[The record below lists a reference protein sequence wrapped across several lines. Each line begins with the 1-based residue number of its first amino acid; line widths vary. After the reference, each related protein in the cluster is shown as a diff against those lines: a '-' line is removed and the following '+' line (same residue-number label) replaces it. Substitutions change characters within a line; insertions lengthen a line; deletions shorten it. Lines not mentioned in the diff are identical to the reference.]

1 MTDQRFINLG
11 LPPMGGGPSAYE
23 YVDYGAAHRSHVGI
37 EGRFAFRT
45 PSLHNVAATGPWMH
59 NGCYTSLE
67 AVVRHRLDPME
78 GLYEYDRT
86 QLADEFQNQV
96 HTSRDVLEQVEQS
109 RSQEVLDIPALSDAE
124 VNALLVFLDALSSPA
139 LTDLPDAS
147 PETVP
152 SGLPLVLP

>member
-1 MTDQRFINLG
+1 MTDQRFISLG